1 MAPPHT
7 NRMFCPSTLF
17 LLGMRA
23 SGKSTLARALA
34 ERLGYAWMD
43 TDDRVREGAGGL
55 EVADIVRIEGW
66 NGFRA
71 REALA
76 LRAAAAPY
84 TVVATGGGVVLSPS
98 NRLFLRQ
105 SGLCVYL
112 EASPSLLCERLRRE
126 PAPGQRPPLSDP
138 HGAGVSHAHPADD
151 VENVLRERD
160 ALYRKTAHYTVP
172 ADQRVEDLADMVSCL
187 ADFPV
192 RGGERQL

>member
-1 MAPPHT
+1 MAPHT
-7 NRMFCPSTLF
+7 GLMFCPSTLF

-34 ERLGYAWMD
+34 ERLGYACMD
-43 TDDRVREGAGGL
+43 TDDRVREGAGGR

-66 NGFRA
+66 EGFRA

-112 EASPSLLCERLRRE
+112 EAPAVLLCERLRRD
-126 PAPGQRPPLSDP
+126 PAPGQRPSLADP
-138 HGAGVSHAHPADD
+138 HGGGMSGAHPGDD
-151 VENVLRERD
+151 VENVLREREP
-160 ALYRKTAHYTVP
+160 LYREAAHYTVP
-172 ADQRVEDLADMVSCL
+172 ADQSVADLVNMVSRL
-187 ADFPV
+187 ENFPV
-192 RGGERQL
+192 RSGERYL

>member
-1 MAPPHT
+1 MTPP
-7 NRMFCPSTLF
+7 RSDPAFCPSTLF

-23 SGKSTLARALA
+23 SGKSTLGRALA
-34 ERLGYAWMD
+34 ERLSYACVD
-43 TDDRVREGAGGL
+43 TDDRVREGFGGR
-55 EVADIVRIEGW
+55 EVADIVRLEGW

-112 EASPSLLCERLRRE
+112 EASAALLGERLRRN
-126 PAPGQRPPLSDP
+126 PVLGQRPSLSSP
-138 HGAGVSHAHPADD
+138 HGAEGAHPADD
-151 VENVLRERD
+151 VEEVLREREP
-160 ALYRKTAHYTVP
+160 LYRETAHYTVP
-172 ADQRVEDLADMVSCL
+172 ADQSVADLVDMVSSL

-192 RGGERQL
+192 RSGERHL